1 MGLKSGSARRDET
14 LEDVSH
20 VFLDVGGTLLY
31 SEPSA
36 SEILH
41 RIFAA
46 RGHFMD
52 RERIVRLLRTP
63 ETIVT
68 LIRPFPAGRENEFFR
83 EMNARIVEH
92 LGLKPDDAMLDETH
106 AEFDGGVAWRTYPE
120 AIDTLKALRGAGFRL
135 GIISNASHTL
145 PETLRK
151 IGLSEYFDTIT
162 YSFDVGAEKPDVRI
176 FRRAVARAGVPEERS
191 LHAGDS
197 FQADYLGARRAGLHA
212 VLVCREGEPPA
223 PCPQVRSL
231 EGLADLLGV
240 RRSPP

>member
-1 MGLKSGSARRDET
+1 MGLKLGSARRDDT

-20 VFLDVGGTLLY
+20 VFLDVGGTILY

-36 SEILH
+36 AEILH

-92 LGLKPDDAMLDETH
+92 LGLEPDDTMLDEIH
-106 AEFDGGVAWRTYPE
+106 AEFDRGVAWRTYPE

-135 GIISNASHTL
+135 GLISNAPHTL
-145 PETLRK
+145 PETLRTT
-151 IGLSEYFDTIT
+151 GLSADSDPIS
-162 YSFDVGAEKPDVRI
+162 YSHHVGAENRD
-176 FRRAVARAGVPEERS
+176 
-191 LHAGDS
+191 
-197 FQADYLGARRAGLHA
+197 
-212 VLVCREGEPPA
+212 A
-223 PCPQVRSL
+223 PTVH
-231 EGLADLLGV
+231 
-240 RRSPP
+240 

>member
-1 MGLKSGSARRDET
+1 MGSKSGSGRRDET

-36 SEILH
+36 SDILH

-46 RGHFMD
+46 RGHLMD
-52 RERIVRLLRTP
+52 RERIARLLRTP

-68 LIRPFPAGRENEFFR
+68 FIRPFPAGRENEFFR

-92 LGLKPDDAMLDETH
+92 LGLAPDDAML
-106 AEFDGGVAWRTYPE
+106 
-120 AIDTLKALRGAGFRL
+120 
-135 GIISNASHTL
+135 
-145 PETLRK
+145 
-151 IGLSEYFDTIT
+151 
-162 YSFDVGAEKPDVRI
+162 
-176 FRRAVARAGVPEERS
+176 
-191 LHAGDS
+191 
-197 FQADYLGARRAGLHA
+197 
-212 VLVCREGEPPA
+212 REGEPPA

>member
-1 MGLKSGSARRDET
+1 MKDRDGSKSGSGRRDET

-20 VFLDVGGTLLY
+20 VFLDVSGTRLY

-36 SEILH
+36 SDILH

-46 RGHFMD
+46 RGHLVD
-52 RERIVRLLRTP
+52 RERIARLLRTP

-68 LIRPFPAGRENEFFR
+68 LIRPFTAGRENEFFR

-151 IGLSEYFDTIT
+151 IGLSEYFDTIIL
-162 YSFDVGAEKPDVRI
+162 VRG
-176 FRRAVARAGVPEERS
+176 RRGET
-191 LHAGDS
+191 
-197 FQADYLGARRAGLHA
+197 RRPNLPSG
-212 VLVCREGEPPA
+212 RGPSGRP
-223 PCPQVRSL
+223 
-231 EGLADLLGV
+231 
-240 RRSPP
+240 

>member
-46 RGHFMD
+46 RGHLMD

-68 LIRPFPAGRENEFFR
+68 LIRPFPAGRETGFFR
-83 EMNARIVEH
+83 EMNTRIAEH
-92 LGLKPDDAMLDETH
+92 LGLAPDDGMLDEIH
-106 AEFDGGVAWRTYPE
+106 AECDRLVAWRAYP
-120 AIDTLKALRGAGFRL
+120 
-135 GIISNASHTL
+135 
-145 PETLRK
+145 
-151 IGLSEYFDTIT
+151 
-162 YSFDVGAEKPDVRI
+162 
-176 FRRAVARAGVPEERS
+176 
-191 LHAGDS
+191 
-197 FQADYLGARRAGLHA
+197 
-212 VLVCREGEPPA
+212 
-223 PCPQVRSL
+223 
-231 EGLADLLGV
+231 
-240 RRSPP
+240 